1 MIDKKYKSIGDVA
14 KILDLFNKNS
24 GKLSVHTLRYWE
36 KEFNQVK
43 PKIFAGRRRYYDD
56 KTIKIL
62 KKIKYLL
69 KEKGMTL
76 KGVKKVLNT
85 EDSDIDELY
94 NTSIKQKNII
104 KLKVKNIKSLIEK
117 IKNKNG

>member
-1 MIDKKYKSIGDVA
+1 MIDKKYKSISDVA

-36 KEFNQVK
+36 KEFDQVK

-69 KEKGMTL
+69 KEKGYTI
-76 KGVKKVLNT
+76 KGVKNLLDNP
-85 EDSDIDELY
+85 DNALDEI
-94 NTSIKQKNII
+94 NNISIKTERIKSKLLKISSII
-104 KLKVKNIKSLIEK
+104 KQLKK
-117 IKNKNG
+117 

>member
-1 MIDKKYKSIGDVA
+1 MMDKKYKSISDVA

-24 GKLSVHTLRYWE
+24 GRLSVHTLRYWE
-36 KEFNQVK
+36 KEFDQVK

-69 KEKGMTL
+69 KEKGYTI
-76 KGVKKVLNT
+76 KGVKNLL
-85 EDSDIDELY
+85 DSPDNSLDEI
-94 NTSIKQKNII
+94 NNISIKTERIKSKLLKISSII
-104 KLKVKNIKSLIEK
+104 KQLKK
-117 IKNKNG
+117 